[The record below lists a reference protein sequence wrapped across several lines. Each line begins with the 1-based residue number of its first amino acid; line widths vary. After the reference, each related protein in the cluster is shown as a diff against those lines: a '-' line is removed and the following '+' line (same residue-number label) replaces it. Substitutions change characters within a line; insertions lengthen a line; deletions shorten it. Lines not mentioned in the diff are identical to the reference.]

1 MAQLA
6 SRGGRGEECLDF
18 PAGRTCVLDEM
29 PPEDVVGQVALQ
41 IGQVSQERLRRWRQI
56 RHAGRI
62 RAQRGQ
68 RTAPGGPKCNE
79 DRTGASGEALGQ
91 RHQQGSFAAEPL
103 HEPARSDA
111 GLVSDVGQSELVR
124 PASAHGALGGCEDV
138 FVGNLLASS
147 GHRLLTITKRPFSL
161 SLIINLA
168 QEAGMRKVVY
178 GGAMSLDAFIAG
190 PNGEYDWIVMDPDI
204 DFAALMARFDTFLI
218 GRKTFEVMRR
228 MGDAAPPAPGIQ
240 NIVFSRTL
248 RAEDCP
254 QAILSDDADR
264 VVTDLRSKPGKDI
277 ALFGGGEL
285 FRSLLAAGLVDE
297 ISLSVIPVLLGGGI
311 PLLPSP
317 ADRARLKLKK
327 HRIYEKTGTVGLEY
341 DIVPK

>member
-1 MAQLA
+1 
-6 SRGGRGEECLDF
+6 
-18 PAGRTCVLDEM
+18 
-29 PPEDVVGQVALQ
+29 
-41 IGQVSQERLRRWRQI
+41 
-56 RHAGRI
+56 
-62 RAQRGQ
+62 
-68 RTAPGGPKCNE
+68 
-79 DRTGASGEALGQ
+79 
-91 RHQQGSFAAEPL
+91 
-103 HEPARSDA
+103 
-111 GLVSDVGQSELVR
+111 
-124 PASAHGALGGCEDV
+124 
-138 FVGNLLASS
+138 
-147 GHRLLTITKRPFSL
+147 
-161 SLIINLA
+161 
-168 QEAGMRKVVY
+168 MRKVVY